1 MLIPFDRWFV
11 HVDDVTL
18 KKQLYEFIVW
28 KLFNGQY
35 RYVVDYR
42 EKYIFILYIINSF
55 CTIKIN
61 YGKLKKKHRSFLP
74 KVYYDKVRECQLLL
88 LTCYSG

>member
-1 MLIPFDRWFV
+1 MLIPFDRGFV

-35 RYVVDYR
+35 RYVVDNR

-61 YGKLKKKHRSFLP
+61 YGKLKKNTVLFYQKFITIR
-74 KVYYDKVRECQLLL
+74 
-88 LTCYSG
+88 